1 MNTPPPIA
9 LQSAA
14 RIIARTATVF
24 RVSVEEITGPGRQRP
39 IVYARQAACWVLRRS
54 PWLLQTSGH
63 HSTHKGSGSGAA
75 RFGPPAPVLRSF
87 NRIGELLGGKDH
99 SSVLYHVAQAEARR
113 ITDPEW
119 RAMLDALLAD
129 RAPPAV
135 KFLAPARPAKPAAR
149 QIRHRND
156 FTLAAGDDPYLADT
170 DAAKRHR
177 GSIALAEALAAYQ
190 AGGQSR
196 TKPKEYPHE
205 TPHEIHQSNLKI
217 YRVDDSA
224 GVMGSG

>member
-1 MNTPPPIA
+1 MITPPPIA
-9 LQSAA
+9 LQSAT
-14 RIIARTATVF
+14 RIIARTAAAF
-24 RVSVEEITGPGRQRP
+24 RVTVEDITGQGRQRH
-39 IVYARQAACWVLRRS
+39 IVHARQAACWALSRS

-87 NRIGELLGGKDH
+87 PRIGALLGGKDH

-129 RAPPAV
+129 RAPP
-135 KFLAPARPAKPAAR
+135 LLRPAYPERVEGPRAAKPATR

-156 FTLAAGDDPYLADT
+156 FTLAPDDDRHLADT
-170 DAAKRHR
+170 DAAKRQR

-190 AGGQSR
+190 AER
-196 TKPKEYPHE
+196 
-205 TPHEIHQSNLKI
+205 
-217 YRVDDSA
+217 A
-224 GVMGSG
+224 A